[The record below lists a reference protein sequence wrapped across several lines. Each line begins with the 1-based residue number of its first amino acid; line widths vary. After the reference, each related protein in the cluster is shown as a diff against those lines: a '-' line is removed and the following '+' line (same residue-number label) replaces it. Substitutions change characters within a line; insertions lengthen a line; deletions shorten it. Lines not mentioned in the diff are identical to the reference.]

1 MATLTKKDL
10 LTPITEKKRCCQC
23 IHVINY
29 GWHAVKAECE
39 ITHKSWSNYTG
50 ENLDRQNAEH
60 CEHFC
65 PTEEVWA
72 KSTQTIVKSKDVN
85 WI

>member
-1 MATLTKKDL
+1 MITNKDL
-10 LTPITEKKRCCQC
+10 LTPIIEKKRCCQC

-39 ITHKSWSNYTG
+39 ITHKSWGNYTG
-50 ENLDRQNAEH
+50 ENMDRRNAEY
-60 CEHFC
+60 CENFC
-65 PTEEVWA
+65 PKEEVWSNS
-72 KSTQTIVKSKDVN
+72 KQTIVKSKDVN

>member
-1 MATLTKKDL
+1 M
-10 LTPITEKKRCCQC
+10 LTPITEKKRCCCC

-39 ITHKSWSNYTG
+39 ITHQVWSNYNG
-50 ENLDRQNAEH
+50 KDMDRHNAKN

-65 PTEEVWA
+65 PKEETWSDSA
-72 KSTQTIVKSKDVN
+72 QTIVKSKDIN